1 MHLLIKRYKFH
12 ILLITCCFLV
22 SLLLHARDPEIFDLN
37 QVDSLK
43 IEQLQT
49 LATNL
54 FMRDNQKCL
63 EKLQEA
69 LTISQNRNNTLKN
82 VELIFSIGKVY
93 DYMNQYKL
101 AEEYYNKACEIAFA
115 MNNDSYF
122 SIISNNLGILY
133 KWQGLSKKSF
143 NQYLRSIKSKPSN
156 VIAFIY
162 IGNIYTEWKNKNK
175 AEQYYRKA
183 YEMMKVDSSDQT
195 INAYVELGKVYLNQ
209 SEFKNSRKILEE
221 GFHIAQRKKITE
233 KELQFKYYLA
243 VLDDSLG
250 NKIQALTSLQQVSD
264 EAIKKNNIQ
273 LAILSLSSLSE
284 VYKEINKNDKRIKS
298 NIESFLL
305 SDSLKLITSKKELVK
320 KIGEFY
326 EKRGDYKQAL
336 IYQKQLERMNDS
348 LFNIEKYKVASEL
361 IFKNET
367 SEQDKENLILKYKL
381 NYNRKLFLY
390 AAVFLSIFSILLII
404 EFLLFLRIRG
414 LNSSLKD
421 QMLIVK
427 KKTEELKIVN
437 KQLNR
442 TFSIIGHDL
451 RSQVSSIISF
461 FDYLEVVQFDS
472 FEPEQLK
479 MAESTQRDALNVL
492 DLLENLL
499 SWGKA
504 QSQELNTVENSF
516 SIKVIAEK
524 VEEYIRHRAE
534 LKGVSFIT
542 EISYDGVCHGDS
554 NMIYTIFRNLAA
566 NSLKFT
572 PSGGQIIL
580 SAKEKDSFVIF
591 ELKDTGMGMSQEVID
606 KIFNKRESFTSHG
619 TNNELGSGLGLG
631 VCIDFIEH
639 HQSKLIVKSDVGRGT
654 SISFSLL
661 K

>member
-1 MHLLIKRYKFH
+1 MKLSLKKYKF
-12 ILLITCCFLV
+12 LLLLTTCCYFAS
-22 SLLLHARDPEIFDLN
+22 SLLFAQKSINITPDLK
-37 QVDSLK
+37 DSLK

-49 LATNL
+49 LASNL
-54 FMRDNQKCL
+54 FLRDNQKCL
-63 EKLQEA
+63 DKLQEA
-69 LTISQNRNNTLKN
+69 LTISQKKNNTLKN
-82 VELIFSIGKVY
+82 VELFFSIGKVY
-93 DYMNQYKL
+93 DYMNQYNL

-115 MNNDSYF
+115 MNDDSYF
-122 SIISNNLGILY
+122 SIFSNNIGILY
-133 KWQGLSKKSF
+133 KHQGLSKKSF
-143 NQYLRSIKSKPSN
+143 KQYLQTIKSKPSN

-183 YEMMKVDSSDQT
+183 YEMMKSDSSEQT
-195 INAYVELGKVYLNQ
+195 INAYLELGKVYLNQ
-209 SEFKNSRKILEE
+209 SEYKNSQKILGE
-221 GFHIAQRKKITE
+221 GFNIARRKKIPE

-250 NKIQALTSLQQVSD
+250 NKIQALKSLQQISD

-273 LAILSLSSLSE
+273 LAILSLSSLSNT
-284 VYKEINKNDKRIKS
+284 YKSINQSDKIIKS

-305 SDSLKLITSKKELVK
+305 ADSMKLITSKKELVK

-326 EKRGDYKQAL
+326 ERRGDYKQAL

-367 SEQDKENLILKYKL
+367 SEQDKENLILQYKL

-390 AAVFLSIFSILLII
+390 AAVFLSIFTILLFI
-404 EFLLFLRIRG
+404 EFLLFLRIRR
-414 LNSSLKD
+414 LNSSLKN
-421 QMLIVK
+421 QISIVK
-427 KKTEELKIVN
+427 NKTEELKIVN
-437 KQLNR
+437 KRLSR

-451 RSQVSSIISF
+451 RSQISSIISF

-499 SWGKA
+499 GWGKA
-504 QSQELNTVENSF
+504 QSQELNTVENTF

-534 LKGVSFIT
+534 QKGVNFIT
-542 EISYDGVCHGDS
+542 EISYGGVCHGDS

-580 SAKEKDSFVIF
+580 TAKEKESFVIF
-591 ELKDTGMGMSQEVID
+591 ELKDTGIGMSQEVID
-606 KIFNKRESFTSHG
+606 KIFSKRESFTSHG

-639 HQSKLIVKSDVGRGT
+639 HQSKLIVKSDIGKGT
-654 SISFSLL
+654 SISFIL
-661 K
+661 KQ